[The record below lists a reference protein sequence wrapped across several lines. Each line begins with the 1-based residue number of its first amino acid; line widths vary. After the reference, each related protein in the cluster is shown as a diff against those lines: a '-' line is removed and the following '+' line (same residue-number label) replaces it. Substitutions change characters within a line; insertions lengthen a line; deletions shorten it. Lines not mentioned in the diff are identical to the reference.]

1 MARGAAQTRGKQR
14 PKPEPKRSKRAAPT
28 YEQAM
33 FFPRL
38 RRQAKWVF
46 VFLALVFA
54 VGFVAFGVG
63 SGSNGLSDVLN
74 GNFFGGG
81 GSGTS
86 SQIKDNEKKIERNP
100 KNIEAYLSLSGLYQQ
115 EQQEDKAI
123 AVLRKAATVAPKN
136 VDVLNRLAGIYS
148 GRAQQA
154 LTDAQTIQLEIQDT
168 QTLPPFVDPTSNLGQ
183 AFSQDAYTQSLNTRL
198 NEATTKATNAF
209 RTAEDAYKHV
219 VTAAKGT
226 SAEAGAQLQL
236 GSIASSPVLADYST
250 AIAAF
255 KRYLKLNPNGTN
267 AAAVRSAIQ
276 QLQAALPKTQG

>member
-14 PKPEPKRSKRAAPT
+14 PKAEPKRSKRAAPT

>member
-1 MARGAAQTRGKQR
+1 MARGAAQTRRK
-14 PKPEPKRSKRAAPT
+14 PAKPEPKRKRSAPT

-86 SQIKDNEKKIERNP
+86 SQIKDNQKKIERNP
-100 KNIEAYLSLSGLYQQ
+100 KDIEAYLSLSGLYQQ
-115 EQQEDKAI
+115 QQDEDKAI
-123 AVLRKAATVAPKN
+123 AVLRKAKKVAPKN

-148 GRAQQA
+148 GRAQQE
-154 LTDAQTIQLEIQDT
+154 LTNAQNIQLQVQDS
-168 QTLPPFVDPTSNLGQ
+168 QALPPFVDPTSNIGQ
-183 AFSQDAYTQSLNTRL
+183 AFSQDPYTQSLNTRL

-209 RTAEDAYKHV
+209 RTAEDAYKRV
-219 VTAAKGT
+219 ATAARGT

-236 GSIASSPVLADYST
+236 GSFAASPVLADYST
-250 AIAAF
+250 ALAAF

-267 AAAVRSAIQ
+267 AAAVRQAIQ
-276 QLQAALPKTQG
+276 QLQAALPKSQG

>member
-1 MARGAAQTRGKQR
+1 MARGAAQTRRK
-14 PKPEPKRSKRAAPT
+14 PAKPEPKRKRATPT

-86 SQIKDNEKKIERNP
+86 SQIKDNQKKIERNP
-100 KNIEAYLSLSGLYQQ
+100 RDIEAYLTLSGLYQQ
-115 EQQEDKAI
+115 DQQEEKAI
-123 AVLRKAATVAPKN
+123 AVLRKAAKVAPKN

-154 LTDAQTIQLEIQDT
+154 LTDAQTVQLQIQSD
-168 QTLPPFVDPTSNLGQ
+168 QTLPPFVDPSSNIGQ
-183 AFSQDAYTQSLNTRL
+183 AFSQDPYTQSLNTRL
-198 NEATTKATNAF
+198 NDATTKATTAF
-209 RTAEDAYKHV
+209 RTAETAYKRV
-219 VTAAKGT
+219 ATAAKGT

-250 AIAAF
+250 AVAAF
-255 KRYLKLNPNGTN
+255 KRYLKLSPNGTN